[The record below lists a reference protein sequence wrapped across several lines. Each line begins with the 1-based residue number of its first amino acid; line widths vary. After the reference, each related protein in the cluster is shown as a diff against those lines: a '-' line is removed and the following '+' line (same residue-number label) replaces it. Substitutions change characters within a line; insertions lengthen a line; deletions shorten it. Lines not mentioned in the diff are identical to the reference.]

1 MGAFGR
7 AIRSSTKCHPV
18 QSAVY
23 PPKNIVFLYRK
34 RAKKK
39 QNEILLTELAHRIEQ
54 QSYNTRVSSVS
65 NRRRRLSLFDR
76 REKTMIEQSQNS
88 LKTLTLCLCLC
99 VCECLLVCLRECA
112 CATCIQSAK
121 KPNQRAPIASANTK
135 YHIQFIIIFLFVWR
149 T

>member
-18 QSAVY
+18 G
-23 PPKNIVFLYRK
+23 PPFIHPKLLCFYTESEQK
-34 RAKKK
+34 RK